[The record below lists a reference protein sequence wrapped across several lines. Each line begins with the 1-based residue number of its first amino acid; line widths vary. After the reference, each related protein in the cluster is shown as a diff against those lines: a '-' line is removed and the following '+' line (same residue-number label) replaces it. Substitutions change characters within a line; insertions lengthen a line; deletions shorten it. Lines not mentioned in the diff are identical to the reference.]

1 MGPGV
6 RKTLVLGYMRIFL
19 LLILIAWCCFQLIEW
34 ITEGILLT
42 TISGFGF
49 FGNALSIYVLLRP
62 SVRGTFSNILTGL
75 ATFDAA
81 FLVLAILTFGLPTIA
96 GDFYRKV
103 VFPPITPLCMGLIHT
118 FRDFSAVFDIAFK
131 MPVQWQSGFDKF
143 HVYWKCCHKVTST
156 ITSKTWARL

>member
-1 MGPGV
+1 M
-6 RKTLVLGYMRIFL
+6 
-19 LLILIAWCCFQLIEW
+19 
-34 ITEGILLT
+34 T

-103 VFPPITPLCMGLIHT
+103 VFPPITPICMGLIHT
-118 FRDFSAVFDIAFK
+118 FRDFSAVFEVD
-131 MPVQWQSGFDKF
+131 
-143 HVYWKCCHKVTST
+143 
-156 ITSKTWARL
+156 